1 MAAKTDLSTTKP
13 ELRGL
18 ATSSQTY
25 DDMLQILG
33 QIEQLQSIQERLDT
47 RITEK
52 RFLTAVDILQ
62 DGLRLIRRSEMDS
75 IGALAD
81 LRSYLTNQETSL
93 KDILVEELH
102 SHLYLKSPYCQDRWK
117 AYATVQS
124 PGSDT
129 TWTPPGMLHLANAKL
144 VLHYIRTNWTQ
155 SYLCL
160 FGQDGL
166 VSTGKSTQYIS
177 I

>member
-1 MAAKTDLSTTKP
+1 
-13 ELRGL
+13 
-18 ATSSQTY
+18 
-25 DDMLQILG
+25 MLQLLG
-33 QIEQLQSIQERLDT
+33 QIEQLHSIQEKLDT

-93 KDILVEELH
+93 KDILIEELH

-117 AYATVQS
+117 SYADIQTQ
-124 PGSDT
+124 GNDT
-129 TWTPPGMLHLANAKL
+129 SWTPSGISSLKL
-144 VLHYIRTNWTQ
+144 L
-155 SYLCL
+155 
-160 FGQDGL
+160 
-166 VSTGKSTQYIS
+166 
-177 I
+177 